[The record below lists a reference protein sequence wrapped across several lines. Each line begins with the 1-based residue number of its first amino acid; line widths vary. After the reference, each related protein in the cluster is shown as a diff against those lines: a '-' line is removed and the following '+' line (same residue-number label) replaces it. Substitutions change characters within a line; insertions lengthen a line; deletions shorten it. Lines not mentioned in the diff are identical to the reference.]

1 MGARPF
7 ATRAQCRQD
16 ARAPSGQ
23 TVISYL
29 RFTVYHLP
37 SLFMRRAIYPGSF
50 DPVTNGHL
58 DIIQRGCKLF
68 DEIIIAVLVNPEK
81 TAFFS
86 IDERCEILTE
96 VLKEIDR
103 GDCLV
108 MVESFEGLLVQYA
121 AERKAHAIV
130 RGIRAISDYEYE
142 LQMALMN
149 RRLHPE
155 LETVFMMPALAY
167 SYVSSRLVKE
177 VFHLGASI
185 EGLVPPVVEKRMRQK
200 K

>member
-1 MGARPF
+1 
-7 ATRAQCRQD
+7 
-16 ARAPSGQ
+16 
-23 TVISYL
+23 
-29 RFTVYHLP
+29 
-37 SLFMRRAIYPGSF
+37 MRRAIYPGSF

-68 DEIIIAVLVNPEK
+68 DEIVVAVLVNPEK

-86 IDERCEILTE
+86 IEERCEILSE
-96 VLKEIDR
+96 VLKTIDR
-103 GDCLV
+103 RDCRV
-108 MVESFEGLLVQYA
+108 TVESFEGLMVQYA
-121 AERKAHAIV
+121 AKKAANAIV

-149 RRLHPE
+149 RRLEPG
-155 LETVFMMPALAY
+155 LETVFMMPAEEY

-185 EGLVPPVVEKRMRQK
+185 RDLVPPLVEERMKRRT
-200 K
+200 

>member
-1 MGARPF
+1 
-7 ATRAQCRQD
+7 
-16 ARAPSGQ
+16 
-23 TVISYL
+23 
-29 RFTVYHLP
+29 
-37 SLFMRRAIYPGSF
+37 MRRAIYPGSF

-81 TAFFS
+81 TAFFT
-86 IDERCEILTE
+86 IEERCEILNE

-103 GDCLV
+103 GDCNV
-108 MVESFEGLLVQYA
+108 TVESFQGLLVHYA
-121 AERKAHAIV
+121 AEREAHAIV

-149 RRLHPE
+149 RRLQPE

-177 VFHLGASI
+177 VFQLGASI
-185 EGLVPPVVEKRMRQK
+185 KGLVPQLVEERMREK
-200 K
+200 SAR